1 MNKPNNLLNQNT
13 TEDNKKLEN
22 TKAPDT
28 TTSIEIQRP
37 DDTSHVSEIIKEKLI
52 EALEPTEIITK
63 PVTPKDSFIPFQ
75 ETDEN
80 TIILEHEIEPEEITF
95 DEEELYKELN
105 SQNTSYSDFDMVL
118 KNDSKQITL
127 DSEEYLYMNVM
138 ETFVKEVIVDYM
150 KQYAPCLCNHCI
162 VDTMALALTN
172 LPPKYIVVQKGSLS
186 PLLHMYRQKY
196 SAQISAEVLKAC
208 LAVAKFPHHAKQK

>member
-1 MNKPNNLLNQNT
+1 MNKPNNSLNQNT

-80 TIILEHEIEPEEITF
+80 TIILEHEIEPEEMTL

-105 SQNTSYSDFDMVL
+105 SQNTSYSDFDIVL

-127 DSEEYLYMNVM
+127 DSEEYIYMNVM

-150 KQYAPCLCNHCI
+150 KQ
-162 VDTMALALTN
+162 
-172 LPPKYIVVQKGSLS
+172 
-186 PLLHMYRQKY
+186 
-196 SAQISAEVLKAC
+196 
-208 LAVAKFPHHAKQK
+208 

>member
-1 MNKPNNLLNQNT
+1 MNKPNNPLNQNT
-13 TEDNKKLEN
+13 TEENKKLEN
-22 TKAPDT
+22 PKAPD

-37 DDTSHVSEIIKEKLI
+37 DDTSHISEIIKEKLI

-63 PVTPKDSFIPFQ
+63 PIPPKNSFIPFE

-80 TIILEHEIEPEEITF
+80 TIILEHEIEPEEMTF
-95 DEEELYKELN
+95 DEEEFYQELN
-105 SQNTSYSDFDMVL
+105 KQNTPQNDFEVIL
-118 KNDSKQITL
+118 KNNNKKITL
-127 DSEEYLYMNVM
+127 DSEEYIYMNVM

-162 VDTMALALTN
+162 IDTMALALTN

-208 LAVAKFPHHAKQK
+208 LAVAKFPHHIKQK

>member
-80 TIILEHEIEPEEITF
+80 TIILEHEIEP
-95 DEEELYKELN
+95 
-105 SQNTSYSDFDMVL
+105 
-118 KNDSKQITL
+118 
-127 DSEEYLYMNVM
+127 
-138 ETFVKEVIVDYM
+138 
-150 KQYAPCLCNHCI
+150 
-162 VDTMALALTN
+162 
-172 LPPKYIVVQKGSLS
+172 
-186 PLLHMYRQKY
+186 
-196 SAQISAEVLKAC
+196 
-208 LAVAKFPHHAKQK
+208 